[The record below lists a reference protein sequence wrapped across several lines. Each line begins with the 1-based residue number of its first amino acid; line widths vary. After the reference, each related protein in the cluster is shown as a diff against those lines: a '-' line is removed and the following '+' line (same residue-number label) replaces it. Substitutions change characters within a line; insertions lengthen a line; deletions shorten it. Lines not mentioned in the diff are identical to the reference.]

1 MSELGFYTQVNEM
14 SMDICYVHY
23 VGEVIA
29 DFIVLGEPAAKS
41 NQRRLVKVRG
51 QYRII
56 KSAKALRYVKGFKD
70 QCPKLDPP
78 AEGDVS
84 VWVDVWYA
92 SRRPDLSIE
101 LILDALQGSVI
112 KNDRQVKEFHAR
124 HHLSK
129 EKPRAHIIVTS
140 WDVSISGEESL
151 PVGGVTGHAVTPRSV
166 GRHGIG

>member
-1 MSELGFYTQVNEM
+1 MGEM
-14 SMDICYVHY
+14 
-23 VGEVIA
+23 IA
-29 DFIVLGEPAAKS
+29 DFVILGEPAAKS
-41 NQRRLVKVRG
+41 NQRRLVKVGG

-56 KSAKALRYVKGFKD
+56 KSAKALRYVRDFKA
-70 QCPKLDPP
+70 QCIKLDPLV
-78 AEGDVS
+78 EDDVS

-92 SRRPDLSIE
+92 TRRPDLSIE
-101 LILDALQGSVI
+101 LILDALQGLVI

-129 EKPRAHIIVTS
+129 EKPRAHIVVTS
-140 WDVSISGEESL
+140 WDVSSYGEESL

>member
-1 MSELGFYTQVNEM
+1 MHEVS
-14 SMDICYVHY
+14 SDICYIHY

-124 HHLSK
+124 HHLSR
-129 EKPRAHIIVTS
+129 ENPRAHIRVMS
-140 WDVSISGEESL
+140 WDASSCGGLCLPADGE
-151 PVGGVTGHAVTPRSV
+151 TGHPLTPGSI
-166 GRHGIG
+166 GRQ